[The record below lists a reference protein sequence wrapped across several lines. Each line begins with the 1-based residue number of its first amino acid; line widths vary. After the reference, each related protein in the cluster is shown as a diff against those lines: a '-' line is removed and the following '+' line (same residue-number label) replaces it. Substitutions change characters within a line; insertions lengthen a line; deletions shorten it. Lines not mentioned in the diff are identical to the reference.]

1 MKTKNKLISNHN
13 FLLISILGVAF
24 FVLIVT
30 LASIIYVIESEEEL
44 KLENKTRIW
53 ANSLAQASMSY
64 LVENPKDARKKA
76 KAKLKELINSN
87 YINYIH
93 IYKKNGDDVTYF
105 TGFNKSIYYPSIPNK
120 IAQIEVLSTP
130 QHNKKNLEC
139 IVKIENNKEIVGYLY
154 IQSSKKS
161 LNDLSRK
168 LTFIAIFLLLF
179 GLCVFLILTY
189 KIKNKINQDITIIV
203 ESIQEISTSKNYD
216 KRIDPVSI
224 IELDVL
230 AKNINILLN
239 RTTKHLTK
247 KDDTHQ
253 QTLLQNTLLA
263 EKVKAR
269 TDALKESNQELLST
283 LEKLH
288 QFQGQL
294 VETEKMASLG
304 EMVAGI
310 AHEINTPVGLGVT
323 ASTLLND
330 RLIEIKNAF
339 EDKSLK
345 SSQLKKFLT
354 QGEENIGIIYR
365 NLDRA
370 AKLISS
376 FKRVAVDQ
384 SSIENLPLNFKTLL
398 DEVTLTLQSKLNE
411 HQVKLA
417 IDCPED
423 LIIESKASSINQV
436 FVNLILNSI
445 IHGFENKL
453 DGEINISVLY
463 LSGQLHISYKDNGIG
478 ISENIKTKIF
488 DPFTTTKRGSGGS
501 GLGLHLVFNIITQ
514 ALNGHIDFESDG
526 EWGTKFNIIF
536 PTNLVSEI

>member
-1 MKTKNKLISNHN
+1 MKTKHKLISNHN

-445 IHGFENKL
+445 IHGFEDKL

-536 PTNLVSEI
+536 PTNLVSEV

>member
-24 FVLIVT
+24 LVLIVT

-536 PTNLVSEI
+536 PTNLVSEV

>member
-30 LASIIYVIESEEEL
+30 LASIIYVVESEEEL
-44 KLENKTRIW
+44 KLENKTRLW

-76 KAKLKELINSN
+76 KAKLKELVSPN

-120 IAQIEVLSTP
+120 IAQIEALSTP

-139 IVKIENNKEIVGYLY
+139 IVKIEKNKEIVGYLY

-168 LTFIAIFLLLF
+168 LTLIAIFLLLF
-179 GLCVFLILTY
+179 GLSVFLILTY
-189 KIKNKINQDITIIV
+189 KIKNKINQDITTIV

>member
-30 LASIIYVIESEEEL
+30 LASIIYVVVSEEEL
-44 KLENKTRIW
+44 KLENKTRLW
-53 ANSLAQASMSY
+53 ANSLAQASITY
-64 LVENPKDARKKA
+64 LVEPPKDARKKA
-76 KAKLKELINSN
+76 EAKLKQLVSPN

-120 IAQIEVLSTP
+120 IAQIEALSTP

-139 IVKIENNKEIVGYLY
+139 IVKIEKNKEIVGYLY

-168 LTFIAIFLLLF
+168 LTLIAISLLLF
-179 GLCVFLILTY
+179 GLSIFFILTY
-189 KIKNKINQDITIIV
+189 KIKNKINQDITAMV

-216 KRIDPVSI
+216 KRIDSVSI